1 MSLLEFAKWI
11 QGTDWATYVRMSAYL
26 YPAILSAHLSGIAL
40 FAGAILVTDLRLL
53 GVMLRNQTISD
64 VVGQLRWPKRI
75 GLLFVATCGLLLAS
89 SKAEEYYYNMFFRA
103 KLALLALV
111 LVHAL
116 IFRGGVYNNTA
127 ALDQAGKIPGK
138 AKLAAALSLVL
149 WISIACVGRG
159 IGYIEPP
166 LDKLHAFVTG
176 ATAGSLR

>member
-1 MSLLEFAKWI
+1 MPFLELAQWI
-11 QGTDWATYVRMSAYL
+11 QGTAWATYIRMSAYI
-26 YPAILSAHLSGIAL
+26 YPAILSTHLAGIAL
-40 FAGAILVTDLRLL
+40 FAGAILITDLRLL
-53 GVMLRNQTISD
+53 GFTLRNQPVSD

-75 GLLFVATCGLLLAS
+75 GLLIVATCGILLAG
-89 SKAEEYYYNMFFRA
+89 SKAEEYYYNVFFRA

-116 IFRGGVYNNTA
+116 VFRAGVYNNTA
-127 ALDQAGKIPGK
+127 ALDQAPRIPGK
-138 AKLAAALSLVL
+138 AKLAAALSLLL

-176 ATAGSLR
+176 ATAGSPE